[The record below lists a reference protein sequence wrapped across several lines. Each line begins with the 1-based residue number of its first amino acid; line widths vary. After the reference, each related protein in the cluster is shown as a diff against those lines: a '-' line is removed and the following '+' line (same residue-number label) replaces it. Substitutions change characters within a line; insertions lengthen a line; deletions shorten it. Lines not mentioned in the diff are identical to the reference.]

1 MSASTLVVL
10 MCSYNRK
17 ARTLAALSA
26 LFAQTVPTPYQLQ
39 VFLLDDASSDGTADA
54 VQKLYP
60 QVCLLQGSGQLYWN
74 GAMRLAWQHALA
86 QQPAAAAFIWLNDD
100 VVLDDNA
107 LLRLIKAWE
116 LAQSCSN
123 QPVGAVVGAMREPGT
138 ARLSYG
144 GRCRHSRLQPLRL
157 GPVLAASDQLQRCD
171 FINGNW
177 CLIPAAVV
185 TQIGILSPDFTHSMG
200 DYDYGL
206 RAQQAGFLLYQA
218 PGSFGDCAANSGRG
232 GVLDTALPMAQRL
245 SLLNLPNRWP
255 PAAEWREFIRA
266 HGGPLRHLGLL
277 RVLLRQYCP
286 RLFLWLRQRDFP
298 PTLATV
304 VAPASQP
311 QLVPVRQVVI
321 VQQVLKQYRLAYF
334 DQLAATLAQQQI
346 RLTVLFGV
354 ADGAEAQKGDNI
366 SVAPAAHYQ
375 AVNVKKFGPLIWQ
388 WHARLEQADVV
399 IVEQANRHLLNYWLL
414 WRRQRRDFRLVFWGH
429 GYDHQAKKTLRARWK
444 QFWLTRCDHFLAYTA
459 AVGEWL
465 VAQGMPA
472 AQITV
477 LNNSLDTTALLALPD
492 PVLELT
498 PRPLVLL
505 YCGALYPAKQLPLL
519 LQSCAALYQAKVI
532 SRLIVLGDGPQ
543 RALLT
548 ETAASAPWLDYRGAC
563 FGADKIE
570 AYQAADLVLN
580 PGLTGLA
587 ILDAFAAGLPYLTT
601 EQPDHS
607 PEISYLQHGENGYLL
622 AAEVAAI
629 VSAVTTFQ
637 QDPSL
642 RQQLSLQARRSAGLY
657 SLAQM
662 VAAAAKA
669 IQGQLPALAERQYRL
684 LHQAYRQQ
692 GGEDLVVAREQAL
705 FAEHGVTLSAE
716 IRQTPQALSVVT
728 RLKAIAG
735 WFGLLTDTTPLTGLC
750 RGDVL
755 LVHNLFPL
763 LSPFLLSVARRRGI
777 RTVLYLHNFRLLT
790 PAASLLPGEV
800 AQAPGWSLLLQQWR
814 KPGRPEGR
822 FVSVLLALA
831 LWWQYRREVWQQA
844 DVLVCPSEFVR
855 RQYLAAGFD
864 GRTLLVKPHYVPQR
878 SLPVE
883 APQGDTPATSFVLFV
898 GRDDPAKGLPF
909 LLDIWR
915 EVSGLPE
922 LWIAGAGAGALGS
935 TPGVRVFGT
944 QDQAALSR
952 LYQQA
957 CLVVVPSLVAET
969 FGNVVIEAYAQGTPV
984 LVANSGALAELV
996 LPAATGL
1003 IFRTGDRNDFLAK
1016 LQQLLANPQATATMR
1031 QQAQQR
1037 YQQLYS
1043 SAAQWRF
1050 YGPSQEGVQRID

>member
-26 LFAQTVPTPYQLQ
+26 LFAQTVPAPYQLQ

-54 VQKLYP
+54 VQTLYP
-60 QVCLLQGSGQLYWN
+60 QVSLLQGSGQLYWN
-74 GAMRLAWQHALA
+74 GAMRRAWQHALA
-86 QQPAAAAFIWLNDD
+86 QQPAAAAFVWLNDD
-100 VVLDDNA
+100 VVLDDDA
-107 LLRLIKAWE
+107 LQRLIDAWQ
-116 LAQSCSN
+116 LAQACSN

-138 ARLSYG
+138 TRLSYG

-157 GPVLAASDQLQRCD
+157 GPVLAASGQLQRCD

-206 RAQQAGFLLYQA
+206 RAQQAGFMLYQA
-218 PGSFGDCAANSGRG
+218 PGSFGECAANSGRG
-232 GVLDTALPMAQRL
+232 GVLDASLPMTKRL
-245 SLLNLPNRWP
+245 QLLNQPNRWP
-255 PAAEWREFIRA
+255 PANEWRGFVRA
-266 HGGPLRHLGLL
+266 HGGPLRGLSQL

-286 RLFLWLRQRDFP
+286 RLFLSLRAQHFP
-298 PTLATV
+298 PIAA
-304 VAPASQP
+304 APAAAP
-311 QLVPVRQVVI
+311 QLLPVRQVVI

-366 SVAPAAHYQ
+366 SVAPAPHYQ
-375 AVNVKKFGPLIWQ
+375 AVNVRKFGPWIWQ
-388 WHARLEQADVV
+388 WHTLLEQADVV

-429 GYDHQAKKTLRARWK
+429 GYDHQAKKALRARWK
-444 QFWLTRCDHFLAYTA
+444 QFWLRRCDHFLAYTA

-472 AQITV
+472 AQITM
-477 LNNSLDTTALLALPD
+477 LNNSLDTSALLALPD

-601 EQPDHS
+601 QQPDHS
-607 PEISYLQHGENGYLL
+607 PEISYLQHGANGYLL
-622 AAEVAAI
+622 AAEVATI
-629 VSAVTTFQ
+629 VSAVTTLQ

-657 SLAQM
+657 SLEQM
-662 VAAAAKA
+662 VAAAAHA
-669 IQGQLPALAERQYRL
+669 IQRQLPALAERQYRL

-705 FAEHGVTLSAE
+705 FAANGVALSAV
-716 IRQTPQALSVVT
+716 IRQTPQALSAVS
-728 RLKAIAG
+728 RLRAVAG
-735 WFGLLTDTTPLTGLC
+735 WFGLLTDTTPLAGLH

-790 PAASLLPGEV
+790 PAASLLPGEI
-800 AQAPGWSLLLQQWR
+800 AQAPGWSLLRQQWR
-814 KPGRPEGR
+814 QPGRPEGR
-822 FVSVLLALA
+822 VVSTLLALA
-831 LWWQYRREVWQQA
+831 LWWHYRCKAWQQA

-855 RQYLAAGFD
+855 QQFQAAGIAAAK
-864 GRTLLVKPHYVPQR
+864 LLVKPHYVPAAEP
-878 SLPVE
+878 SLGVTE
-883 APQGDTPATSFVLFV
+883 ALPERPATPFVLFV
-898 GRDDPAKGLPF
+898 GRADPAKGLPF
-909 LLDIWR
+909 LLQIWR
-915 EVSGLPE
+915 EVPGLPE
-922 LWIAGAGAGALGS
+922 LRVAGAAS
-935 TPGVRVFGT
+935 EQMESIPGVQLLGP
-944 QDQAALSR
+944 QNQSALSR

-957 CLVVVPSLVAET
+957 SLVVVPSMVAET
-969 FGNVVIEAYAQGTPV
+969 FGNVVIEAYANGTPV

-996 LPAATGL
+996 VPAATGL
-1003 IFRTGDRNDFLAK
+1003 IFHSGDRADFLLK
-1016 LQQLLANPQATATMR
+1016 LQQMLADPAGTARMG
-1031 QQAQQR
+1031 QQARQR

-1043 SAAQWRF
+1043 ATAQWCF
-1050 YGPSQEGVQRID
+1050 YHVHPQSAKAAEQ

>member
-1 MSASTLVVL
+1 

-26 LFAQTVPTPYQLQ
+26 LFAQTVPAPYQLQ

-54 VQKLYP
+54 VQTLYP

-74 GAMRLAWQHALA
+74 GAMRRAWQHALA
-86 QQPAAAAFIWLNDD
+86 QQPAAAAFVWLNDD
-100 VVLDDNA
+100 VVLDDDA
-107 LLRLIKAWE
+107 LQRLIDAWQ

-123 QPVGAVVGAMREPGT
+123 QPVGALVGAMREPGT
-138 ARLSYG
+138 TRLSYG

-157 GPVLAASDQLQRCD
+157 GPVLAASGQLQRCD

-218 PGSFGDCAANSGRG
+218 PGSFGECAANSGRG
-232 GVLDTALPMAQRL
+232 GVLDASLPMTQRL
-245 SLLNLPNRWP
+245 QLLNQPNRWP
-255 PAAEWREFIRA
+255 PANEWRGFVRA
-266 HGGPLRHLGLL
+266 HGGPLRGFSQL

-286 RLFLWLRQRDFP
+286 RLFLSLRAQHFP
-298 PTLATV
+298 PIAA
-304 VAPASQP
+304 APAAAP
-311 QLVPVRQVVI
+311 QLLPVRQVVI
-321 VQQVLKQYRLAYF
+321 VQQVLKQYRLAFF

-375 AVNVKKFGPLIWQ
+375 AISVKKFGPWVWQ
-388 WHARLEQADVV
+388 WHELLEQADVV

-414 WRRQRRDFRLVFWGH
+414 WCRQRRDFRLVFWGH
-429 GYDHQAKKTLRARWK
+429 GFDHQANNALRARWK
-444 QFWLTRCDHFLAYTA
+444 QFWLRRCDHFLAYTT
-459 AVGEWL
+459 AVGDWL
-465 VAQGMPA
+465 TAHGMSAQKV
-472 AQITV
+472 TV
-477 LNNSLDTTALLALPD
+477 LNNSLDTKALLALPERA
-492 PVLELT
+492 VLT
-498 PRPLVLL
+498 QPTPLVLL

-519 LQSCAALYQAKVI
+519 LQSCAALYQAQVI

-543 RALLT
+543 RALLQQ
-548 ETAASAPWLDYRGAC
+548 TAANTPWLDYRGAC
-563 FGADKIE
+563 FGADKVQ

-601 EQPDHS
+601 HQPDHS
-607 PEISYLQHGENGYLL
+607 PEISYLQHGYNGYLL
-622 AAEVAAI
+622 AAEVPAI
-629 VSAVTTFQ
+629 VAAVTTLQ
-637 QDPSL
+637 QEPAL
-642 RQQLSLQARRSAGLY
+642 RQQLGQQARRSAGLY
-657 SLAQM
+657 SLDNM
-662 VAAAAKA
+662 VAAANQA
-669 IQGQLPALAERQYRL
+669 ILGQLPALADRQYRL
-684 LHQAYRQQ
+684 LHQAYRQP
-692 GGEDLVVAREQAL
+692 GGEDQVVAREQAL
-705 FAEHGVTLSAE
+705 FAANGVPLSVV
-716 IRQTPQALSVVT
+716 IRQTPQKLSVVAQL
-728 RLKAIAG
+728 RAVAG
-735 WFGLLTDTTPLTGLC
+735 WFGLLVDTTPLQGLS

-790 PAASLLPGEV
+790 PAASLVPGDS
-800 AQAPGWSLLLQQWR
+800 ARAPGWSLLLEQWR
-814 KPGRPEGR
+814 QPGRPEGR
-822 FVSVLLALA
+822 VVSTLLALA
-831 LWWQYRREVWQQA
+831 LWWQYRCKAWQQA

-855 RQYLAAGFD
+855 EQFQAAGIAAAK
-864 GRTLLVKPHYVPQR
+864 LLVKPHYVAAAEQ
-878 SLPVE
+878 SLGVTQ
-883 APQGDTPATSFVLFV
+883 APAEPPAMPFILFV
-898 GRDDPAKGLPF
+898 GRADPGKGLPF
-909 LLDIWR
+909 LLQIWR
-915 EVSGLPE
+915 EVAGLPE
-922 LWIAGAGAGALGS
+922 LWVAGAGAEQVAPVSGVRMLGMQDQKALG
-935 TPGVRVFGT
+935 
-944 QDQAALSR
+944 Q

-957 CLVVVPSLVAET
+957 CLVVVPSMVTET
-969 FGNVVIEAYAQGTPV
+969 FGNVVIEAYAHGTPV

-996 LPAATGL
+996 LPAETGL
-1003 IFRTGDRNDFLAK
+1003 VFETGERADFLTK
-1016 LQQLLANPQATATMR
+1016 LQQLLADPQATARMG
-1031 QQAQQR
+1031 QQALQR

-1050 YGPSQEGVQRID
+1050 YNVFP